1 MGGEGLIERIA
12 DHARL
17 DAHRTPRDVDRHD
30 LVQVAA
36 GVDNDPPSDHLAG
49 ERRASAAGNDPHP
62 LGRGKPDDLADIG
75 VGSRERHR
83 QRPLLVFGG
92 IGGVDRPRRV
102 IDEQFAV
109 ELRGER
115 RQALLESGILPGWIG
130 AGILLAR
137 HAVSHGWLREGRRGR
152 RKPIR
157 SW

>member
-1 MGGEGLIERIA
+1 MWRPVSTTI
-12 DHARL
+12 
-17 DAHRTPRDVDRHD
+17 
-30 LVQVAA
+30 
-36 GVDNDPPSDHLAG
+36 PPSDHLAG
-49 ERRASAAGNDPHP
+49 ERRAGAAGNDPHP
-62 LGRGKPDDLADIG
+62 LGRGEANDRADIG

-109 ELRGER
+109 EPRRKR
-115 RQALLESGILPGWIG
+115 RQSLLESGILPGRIG

-152 RKPIR
+152 GKTMW